1 MSFDKATFNSIY
13 DDLLS
18 NDNKRIDSDKSAA
31 DLLRLGWLLAQSS
44 IALNHSADA
53 TCAIHE
59 ENLQKFILE
68 QPNQSSNTKGTC
80 RDFTLNVNDFEKYLQ
95 RPCRG
100 EFLDCDSD
108 KITQEDINDLFPKAE
123 TPVGSNNKRPF
134 PDTTPS
140 NEPVKKFV
148 FRQGNAN
155 SVNATPATAPPP
167 SLHSIPPAGHN
178 INFNRP
184 PIAPQQSNQINI
196 SPSSSNPLFAYDM
209 PKRQIQQN
217 APRERNSFVT
227 GTEEL
232 ERQRA
237 LKNTGQN
244 ANQSSAPPLFA
255 YGKSTKTLG
264 TRRNV
269 NSKFVPPITPVNV
282 EPSYEQS
289 GGGDSEMDAK
299 LKNIDPKMIEFIQNE
314 IMHQAAN
321 VDWDDIAGLEYAK
334 RTIQEAVIYPLLR
347 PDIFNGLRGPPKG
360 ILLFGPPGT
369 GKTLIGRC
377 IASRSN
383 STFFSISAS
392 SLTSKWIGDSEKM
405 VRALFTVAAV
415 KQPSVIFIDEIDSLL
430 SQRSDQEH
438 ESSRR
443 MKTEFLVQLDGA
455 RTSDDE
461 RVLIVGATN
470 RPQELDEAARR
481 RLVKRLYIPLPE
493 IDARIQILT
502 SLLKK
507 VSHQLNETEITE
519 IGRLTNGFSGA
530 DMKTL
535 CHEALMEPM
544 RLIPVEL
551 LRTIDAKDV
560 PRVSFQ
566 DFTNA
571 LKRVRASVSADDLE
585 QYEKWDSTYGLGVA

>member
-1 MSFDKATFNSIY
+1 MNFDKATFNSIY
-13 DDLLS
+13 DDLIS
-18 NDNKRIDSDKSAA
+18 NDNERNDSGKSAD

-44 IALNHSADA
+44 IALNHPADA

-59 ENLQKFILE
+59 ENLQKFILDK
-68 QPNQSSNTKGTC
+68 QSNQSSNTKGTC

-100 EFLDCDSD
+100 EFLDCDSE

-123 TPVGSNNKRPF
+123 ASIGSNNKRPF
-134 PDTTPS
+134 TDTIPS

-155 SVNATPATAPPP
+155 SINATPATALPPT
-167 SLHSIPPAGHN
+167 LHSIPPAGHN
-178 INFNRP
+178 INFKRP
-184 PIAPQQSNQINI
+184 PIAPQQSNQI
-196 SPSSSNPLFAYDM
+196 SPPSSNPLFAYDM
-209 PKRQIQQN
+209 PKRQIQPN
-217 APRERNSFVT
+217 APRDRNSFVT
-227 GTEEL
+227 GLEEL

-244 ANQSSAPPLFA
+244 SNQSSAPPPLFA

-264 TRRNV
+264 PRRNV

-282 EPSYEQS
+282 EPSYGHS
-289 GGGDSEMDAK
+289 GAGESEIDAK
-299 LKNIDPKMIEFIQNE
+299 LQNIDPKMIEFIQNE
-314 IMHQAAN
+314 IMHQPAN

-430 SQRSDQEH
+430 SQRSDTEH

-507 VSHQLNETEITE
+507 VPHQINEPEITE

-551 LRTIDAKDV
+551 LRTIDANDV

-571 LKRVRASVSADDLE
+571 LKRVRASVSAADLE